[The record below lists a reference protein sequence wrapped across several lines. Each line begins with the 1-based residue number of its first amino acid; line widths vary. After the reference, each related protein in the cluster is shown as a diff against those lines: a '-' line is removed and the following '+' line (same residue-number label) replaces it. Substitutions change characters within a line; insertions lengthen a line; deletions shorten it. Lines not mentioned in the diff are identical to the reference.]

1 VPAYSLNAPIS
12 MTAVPKGKHLFNIQ
26 FKDSTNK
33 WSVVQADSFMKAS
46 LPIASFNVNNTVFCE
61 SGIVSFSNTSIDGD
75 TYAWNFGD
83 NTTSTL
89 TSVTHTYNAIGN
101 YTASLVITDTITN
114 QTSSYSM
121 AIIVSG
127 KPVFSLGNDI
137 SICPSASITFS
148 APLGMQSYS
157 WSTGSTAYS
166 LQPVN
171 AGTIWCTATNTN
183 GCSYTDTL
191 VFGFI
196 PLPTAQFNH
205 TTNGMLVNF
214 FNTSASALTYTWN
227 FGDTQTSNLANPVH
241 TYTLPG
247 SYTVTLVVANSCGTS
262 TITDIVTVS
271 DVGMAQLSL
280 QNKVM
285 VFPNPNRGEFELY
298 LEMNDEEQVTVG
310 LWSLDGKLLEER
322 TLLLSHG
329 ALQQTYRLEDWSN
342 GVYHLVIT
350 GNKNRVVKKVIV
362 AK

>member
-1 VPAYSLNAPIS
+1 
-12 MTAVPKGKHLFNIQ
+12 MGCF
-26 FKDSTNK
+26 
-33 WSVVQADSFMKAS
+33 FM
-46 LPIASFNVNNTVFCE
+46 PEIRVNCDMNWNGFIKNYQSYLKIERGLSENT
-61 SGIVSFSNTSIDGD
+61 
-75 TYAWNFGD
+75 
-83 NTTSTL
+83 
-89 TSVTHTYNAIGN
+89 IGN

-121 AIIVSG
+121 AITVSG

-157 WSTGSTAYS
+157 WSTGSTTYS

-205 TTNGMLVNF
+205 SANGMLVNF
-214 FNTSASALTYTWN
+214 YNTSASALTYTWN

-298 LEMNDEEQVTVG
+298 LEMNDEEKVTVG